1 MTEARRDD
9 LNELL
14 AVLTREI
21 GLEPLSFAE
30 DGYCALGVESGRI
43 IHLQQEG
50 DDLVLMAELGDLPR
64 GPDRLAKAELL
75 LRANAF
81 GMGTNGATLG
91 LAADTDALL
100 LTRREPIDR
109 LLEQGLAGSL
119 GDFVEAAERWARA
132 MTADTEAPVAESSNV
147 ASAPDPGSFV

>member
-1 MTEARRDD
+1 MSKTRRDD

-14 AVLTREI
+14 TVLTREV
-21 GLEPLSFAE
+21 GLEPLSFAD

-81 GMGTNGATLG
+81 GVGTNGAVLA
-91 LAADTDALL
+91 LAADSDGLL
-100 LTRREPIDR
+100 LTRRETIDR
-109 LLEQGLAGSL
+109 LLERGLAGPL
-119 GDFVEAAERWARA
+119 GDFIEAAERWASTMRA
-132 MTADTEAPVAESSNV
+132 EMEAPFDQLSDTAAV
-147 ASAPDPGSFV
+147 PHPGSFV

>member
-1 MTEARRDD
+1 
-9 LNELL
+9 
-14 AVLTREI
+14 
-21 GLEPLSFAE
+21 
-30 DGYCALGVESGRI
+30 
-43 IHLQQEG
+43 
-50 DDLVLMAELGDLPR
+50 
-64 GPDRLAKAELL
+64 
-75 LRANAF
+75 
-81 GMGTNGATLG
+81 

>member
-81 GMGTNGATLG
+81 GMGTNGA
-91 LAADTDALL
+91 
-100 LTRREPIDR
+100 
-109 LLEQGLAGSL
+109 QGLAGSL